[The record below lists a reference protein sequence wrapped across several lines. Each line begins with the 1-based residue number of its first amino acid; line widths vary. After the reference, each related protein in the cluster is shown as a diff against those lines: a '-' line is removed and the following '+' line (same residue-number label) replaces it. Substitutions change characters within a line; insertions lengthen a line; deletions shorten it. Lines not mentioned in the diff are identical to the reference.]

1 MLKVT
6 PECCRRH
13 CQLLR
18 EMTPRPAELGVSS
31 EQQPSPH
38 LGPRILETHGK
49 GFSRGKHGSL
59 LKGESV
65 PYIQDVVTE
74 SQGERDSL
82 GSGRKMS
89 MLRTQGLFF
98 SSPSFL
104 PPSLGPTS
112 FFPVFSSQYRS
123 HLKVA
128 IVQDDLQLHFPRDE
142 FWGVHRHA
150 YLTQRGE
157 LNPEPCACRGSTP
170 PTRPHLQPSDS
181 LPGAS
186 SGPP

>member
-6 PECCRRH
+6 PERCRRH

-82 GSGRKMS
+82 GLGRKMS
-89 MLRTQGLFF
+89 I
-98 SSPSFL
+98 
-104 PPSLGPTS
+104 
-112 FFPVFSSQYRS
+112 FSSQYIS

-142 FWGVHRHA
+142 FWGVHHHA
-150 YLTQRGE
+150 YLTQRWE
-157 LNPEPCACRGSTP
+157 LNPEPCACQGSTP
-170 PTRPHLQPSDS
+170 PTRPHLQPSDP